1 MRESFIMYAT
11 RLGLFVV
18 AAGVFSAQ
26 AALASDTVAT
36 FADPSNNSASPLFT
50 FNGAALAGSWNG
62 LTLHQGA
69 ALGGATFNNAS
80 FVMNPIAVTGGGPI
94 QYDLGAGSI
103 QFYDSSATLQL
114 NISFSAAK
122 VVSGLTFG
130 SNDFWGY
137 NVVFSG
143 PLLNGYTT
151 SNETFS
157 FAFAN
162 PVGTPGNYTATS
174 SFTSSA
180 DLTIPAPGSAAL
192 LGLGGLLAARRRR

>member
-1 MRESFIMYAT
+1 MQLT
-11 RLGLFVV
+11 RVGLVVV
-18 AAGVFSAQ
+18 AVTVFSAH

-36 FADPSNNSASPLFT
+36 FADPSANSANPLFS

-62 LTLHQGA
+62 LTLQQGA
-69 ALGGATFNNAS
+69 ALGGATFSNAS
-80 FVMNPIAVTGGGPI
+80 FVMNPVFVTGGGPSV
-94 QYDLGAGSI
+94 YDLGAGSI
-103 QFYDSSATLQL
+103 QFYDASAVLQL

-122 VVSGLTFG
+122 VVSGLAFG
-130 SNDFWGY
+130 SADFWGY

-143 PLLNGYTT
+143 PILNGYTT

-162 PVGTPGNYTATS
+162 PVGNSGNYTATS

-180 DLTIPAPGSAAL
+180 DLIIPAPGTAAL
-192 LGLGGLLAARRRR
+192 LGLGGLVASRRRR